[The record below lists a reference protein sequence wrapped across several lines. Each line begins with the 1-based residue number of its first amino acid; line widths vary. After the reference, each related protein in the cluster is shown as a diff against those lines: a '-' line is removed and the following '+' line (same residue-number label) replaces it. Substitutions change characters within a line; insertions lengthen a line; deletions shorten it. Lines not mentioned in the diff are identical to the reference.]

1 MAKSSLADGE
11 YRLSSNASYVRQ
23 AELALI
29 NAPFE
34 PDGWRRAIAMVATAT
49 ASPSANLVGMGGP
62 MLLPF
67 NIFSG
72 PNHQRSERYF
82 ADPALWG
89 ACNWRVGCVTVPM
102 SIQHESHYRA
112 RREQGGT
119 GDYDD
124 AVSDLDIPFG
134 CQSAIMM
141 EPGGFVGLA
150 MMRGRR
156 DGPCEERTLSRFR
169 QLTVTLGRAI
179 RMQLAVD
186 GEAAEL
192 MLGDL
197 DKLSSATVLLDRHGN
212 LCALTPRADDLF
224 EQDGPLAL
232 NGLSVRLRRREED
245 RACQQAMKRL
255 LAHDGR
261 GPHLHQGRAGVSADQ
276 PRGAWTLYLI
286 RLPARDHGLGF
297 DPHLAMTLKPVFS
310 DARWASRCVTGI
322 H

>member
-1 MAKSSLADGE
+1 MLFSE
-11 YRLSSNASYVRQ
+11 ASYFRQ
-23 AELALI
+23 AELALM

-72 PNHQRSERYF
+72 PDHERSERYF
-82 ADPALWG
+82 ANPTLWG
-89 ACNWRVGCVTVPM
+89 ACNWRVSCTTLPM
-102 SIQHESHYRA
+102 AIQHDAHYRA
-112 RREQGGT
+112 CRELGGT

-124 AVSDLDIPFG
+124 AASDLDMQFG

-150 MMRGRR
+150 IMRGRR

-169 QLTVTLGRAI
+169 PLTVTLQRAI

-197 DKLSSATVLLDRHGN
+197 DKLSSATLLLDRHGN
-212 LCALTPRADDLF
+212 LCALSPRADDLF

-232 NGLSVRLRRREED
+232 TGLSVRLRRREEE
-245 RACQQAMKRL
+245 RSCQQAMARL

-261 GPHLHQGRAGVSADQ
+261 GPHVHQMRAGVSADH
-276 PRGAWTLYLI
+276 PRGAWKLYLV

-297 DPHLAMTLKPVFS
+297 DAHLAMILKPAPPN
-310 DARWASRCVTGI
+310 ARWASRPVEEI
-322 H
+322 N

>member
-1 MAKSSLADGE
+1 MSS
-11 YRLSSNASYVRQ
+11 SVSYFRQ
-23 AELALI
+23 AELALM

-62 MLLPF
+62 MMLPF

-72 PNHQRSERYF
+72 PDHDRAERYF

-89 ACNWRVGCVTVPM
+89 QCNWRVGCTTVPM
-102 SIQHESHYRA
+102 AIQHDVHYRA
-112 RREQGGT
+112 HRELGGT
-119 GDYDD
+119 AMYDD
-124 AVSDLDIPFG
+124 AASDLDIPYG

-150 MMRGRR
+150 IMRGRR
-156 DGPCEERTLSRFR
+156 DGPCEERTLASFKP
-169 QLTVTLGRAI
+169 LTVTLQRSI

-197 DKLSSATVLLDRHGN
+197 DKLSSATLLLDRHGN
-212 LCALTPRADDLF
+212 LCALTPRAETLF

-232 NGLSVRLRRREED
+232 TGLSVRLRRREEE
-245 RACQQAMKRL
+245 RSCQQAMGRL

-261 GPHLHQGRAGVSADQ
+261 GPHLHEMRAGVSAGH
-276 PRGAWTLYLI
+276 PHGAWKLYLV
-286 RLPARDHGLGF
+286 RLPAREHGLGF
-297 DPHLAMTLKPVFS
+297 DAHLAMTLKPVPK
-310 DARWASRCVTGI
+310 ATRWVPRLVEGVN
-322 H
+322 